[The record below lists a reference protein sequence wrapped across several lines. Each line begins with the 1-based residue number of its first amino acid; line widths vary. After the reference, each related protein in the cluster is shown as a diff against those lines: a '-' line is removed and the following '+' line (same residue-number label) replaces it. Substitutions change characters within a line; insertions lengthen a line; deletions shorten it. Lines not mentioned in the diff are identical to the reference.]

1 MADYFW
7 AIKRLSANA
16 EFQIWDNDLSTINW
30 IKNPDNITEE
40 QIIAEGKIM
49 DIEYDADQYKRDR
62 QLAYIKDIGSWE
74 EQLDMIYH
82 DIDNWKAEVKK
93 IKDKYPKGEG

>member
-7 AIKRLSANA
+7 AIKRLSADA

-49 DIEYDADQYKRDR
+49 DVEYDANQYKRDR
-62 QLAYIKDIGSWE
+62 QLAYLKDIGSWE

-82 DIDNWKAEVKK
+82 NIDNWKAEVKK
-93 IKDKYPKGEG
+93 IKDKYPKP

>member
-49 DIEYDADQYKRDR
+49 DAEYNANQYKRDR
-62 QLAYIKDIGSWE
+62 QLAYLKDIGSWE

-82 DIDNWKAEVKK
+82 NIDNWKAEVNK
-93 IKDKYPKGEG
+93 IKDKYPKP

>member
-49 DIEYDADQYKRDR
+49 DVEYNANQYKRDR
-62 QLAYIKDIGSWE
+62 QLAYLKDIGSWE

-82 DIDNWKAEVKK
+82 NIDNWKAEVKK
-93 IKDKYPKGEG
+93 IKDKYPKP

>member
-7 AIKRLSANA
+7 AIKRLSAIA

-49 DIEYDADQYKRDR
+49 DAEYNANQYKRDR
-62 QLAYIKDIGSWE
+62 QLAYLKDIGSWE

-82 DIDNWKAEVKK
+82 NIDNWKAEVKK
-93 IKDKYPKGEG
+93 IKDKYQKP

>member
-30 IKNPDNITEE
+30 IKNPDNIIEE

-49 DIEYDADQYKRDR
+49 DDEYNANQYKRDR
-62 QLAYIKDIGSWE
+62 QLAYLKDIGSWE

-82 DIDNWKAEVKK
+82 NIDNWKAEVKK
-93 IKDKYPKGEG
+93 IKDKYPKP

>member
-7 AIKRLSANA
+7 AIKRLSADA

-93 IKDKYPKGEG
+93 IKDKYPKGEE

>member
-49 DIEYDADQYKRDR
+49 DAEYNANQYKRDR
-62 QLAYIKDIGSWE
+62 QLAYLKDIGSWE

-82 DIDNWKAEVKK
+82 NIDNWKAEVKK
-93 IKDKYPKGEG
+93 IKDKYPKP

>member
-1 MADYFW
+1 
-7 AIKRLSANA
+7 
-16 EFQIWDNDLSTINW
+16 
-30 IKNPDNITEE
+30 
-40 QIIAEGKIM
+40 M

-93 IKDKYPKGEG
+93 VKDKYPKGEG

>member
-49 DIEYDADQYKRDR
+49 DVEYDANQYKRDR
-62 QLAYIKDIGSWE
+62 QLAYLKDIGSWE

-82 DIDNWKAEVKK
+82 NIDNWKAEVKK
-93 IKDKYPKGEG
+93 IKDKYPKP

>member
-49 DIEYDADQYKRDR
+49 DAEYNDNQYKRDR
-62 QLAYIKDIGSWE
+62 QLAYLKDIGSWE

-82 DIDNWKAEVKK
+82 NIDNWKAEVKK
-93 IKDKYPKGEG
+93 IKDKYPKP

>member
-7 AIKRLSANA
+7 AIKRLSGNA

-49 DIEYDADQYKRDR
+49 DAEYNANQYKRDR
-62 QLAYIKDIGSWE
+62 QLAYLKYIGSWE

-82 DIDNWKAEVKK
+82 NIDNWKAEVKK
-93 IKDKYPKGEG
+93 IKDKYPKP